1 MGATSEPGTGH
12 PTRTLVVINCN
23 TMGTTSEPGT
33 GHPTRTLV
41 EINSNTMGATSEQE
55 LVTLPEHLW

>member
-1 MGATSEPGTGH
+1 
-12 PTRTLVVINCN
+12 
-23 TMGTTSEPGT
+23 MGTTSEPGT